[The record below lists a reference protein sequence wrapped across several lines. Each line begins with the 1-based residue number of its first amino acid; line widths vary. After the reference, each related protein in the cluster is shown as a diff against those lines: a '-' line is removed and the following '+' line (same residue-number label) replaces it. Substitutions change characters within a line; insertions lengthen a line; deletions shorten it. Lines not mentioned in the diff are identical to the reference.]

1 MHFCSNIG
9 TINVGQPQ
17 YCVWWERHQ
26 IKRDFVHTIHLNVA
40 CHIIFTGLCCAAEL
54 TGGGILFCVWQAKL
68 NQIQFLHRL
77 GQMGSVLSI
86 VQLTPP
92 DVSHD
97 VASCVR
103 RGLVAPNAVGFAK
116 FYLGLEYVGHGALRK
131 NTFAQT
137 VLSVVH
143 MQSGSLWSAT

>member
-1 MHFCSNIG
+1 MSDSSNIVCG
-9 TINVGQPQ
+9 GEGIKKRGALSTPPISMWHATSSSLGSVVQQGQQ
-17 YCVWWERHQ
+17 V
-26 IKRDFVHTIHLNVA
+26 VA
-40 CHIIFTGLCCAAEL
+40 SYSVC
-54 TGGGILFCVWQAKL
+54 GGGISAWQAKL
-68 NQIQFLHRL
+68 NQTKFLHRL

-103 RGLVAPNAVGFAK
+103 RGLVAPHAVGFAK